1 MSAERLTAHVAEWV
15 CAQAAA
21 PLPAEVEHHVK
32 RLVLDHLAG
41 VIAGA
46 TTPVSRAVAAHAR
59 ESYGG
64 DGATGIGAGRLSAL
78 GAALVNGTAAH
89 GLEVDDGY
97 TPGSVHPSA
106 VALPAVLAAAQQAGA
121 GPARTLTASAVA
133 LELTCRLAA
142 AGHPATWRN
151 HFHNTP
157 LAGVVASAAGVA
169 GLLGLDS
176 GQVKDALGI
185 AGSHAGGLFEFL
197 GQSAE
202 VKRVHPG
209 KAARDGIAS
218 AQLAAAG
225 VTGPHTVLEGTH
237 GYFAAFAREEW
248 SPETVRDG
256 LGSRW
261 TLLDTY
267 VKPYPS
273 CRHLHGPIDAA
284 LALRE
289 RHGLT
294 AADVTSAH
302 VGTYTVATHH
312 SHTEVDSL
320 LDAQMS
326 IPYAVAVAV
335 ERGRVALTEFD
346 DEARGDAE
354 VRRLTRAVTVEV
366 DQHAQDVYPKAR
378 PATVTLTL
386 RDGRT
391 VTETVEQPYGEPA
404 NPMSDE
410 SLAGKFHALVDPLLG
425 AQASAGLVD
434 AVWRLDDLGF
444 LARADELLRA
454 AV

>member
-1 MSAERLTAHVAEWV
+1 MSARGLTAQVADWV
-15 CAQAAA
+15 SEQADK
-21 PLPAEVEHHVK
+21 PLDPGVEHHVK
-32 RLVLDHLAG
+32 RLILDYLGG
-41 VIAGA
+41 VIASS
-46 TTPVSRAVAAHAR
+46 TTPVSKAVAAHAR

-97 TPGSVHPSA
+97 TPGSVHPSS
-106 VALPAVLAAAQQAGA
+106 VALPAVLAAAQQAGTD
-121 GPARTLTASAVA
+121 PARTLSASAIA
-133 LELTCRLAA
+133 LELVCRLAA

-157 LAGVVASAAGVA
+157 LTGVVASAAGVA
-169 GLLGLDS
+169 GLLGLDTERV
-176 GQVKDALGI
+176 QDALGI

-237 GYFAAFAREEW
+237 GYFAAFARDEW

-294 AADVTSAH
+294 IGDVESAH

-312 SHTEVDSL
+312 SHTEVGGF

-326 IPYAVAVAV
+326 IPYAVAAAIS
-335 ERGRVALTEFD
+335 RGHVALAEFG
-346 DEARGDAE
+346 DEARADAE
-354 VRRLTRAVTVEV
+354 ITRLTQAVAVEV
-366 DQHAQDVYPKAR
+366 DQAAQDVYPKAR
-378 PATVTLTL
+378 PATLTLTL

-391 VTETVEQPYGEPA
+391 LAETVEQPYGEPS

-410 SLAGKFHALVDPLLG
+410 SLAAKFHALVDPVLG
-425 AQASAGLVD
+425 EQAATELVH
-434 AVWRLDDLGF
+434 AVWALEDLGF
-444 LARADELLRA
+444 LDRADQLLRQA
-454 AV
+454 L